1 MEQSKDVDTKAAAA
15 PLQIFEVAKV
25 RFHDLLIR
33 IYSDSLDSIRRQ
45 FFFEPLVLLDPKSI
59 VSKLHSSLE
68 LNNIQITIQMW
79 NDEVRSKVLER
90 LRSLPTLQRVQIE
103 EEDICVMPFE
113 EVQLVCRKSGGISPS
128 IWLLDEPTSYFRHNQ
143 NVNFNLL
150 CDAPSTASAFADDFR
165 QNPEFT
171 VKEWQLKLECR
182 GLSSKTGTIPAGSE
196 PPTSLFNISIFPSE
210 LNCFFHPIYY
220 LISLSVFIF
229 VFKSSFQ
236 MLF

>member
-15 PLQIFEVAKV
+15 SLPIFEVAKV

-59 VSKLHSSLE
+59 VSKLHNSLQQ
-68 LNNIQITIQMW
+68 NYIQITIQMW

-128 IWLLDEPTSYFRHNQ
+128 IWLLDEPTSYFRYNQ
-143 NVNFNLL
+143 NLNFSLL

-210 LNCFFHPIYY
+210 FNCLFHPIYY
-220 LISLSVFIF
+220 LFSLSIFIF
-229 VFKSSFQ
+229 IFKSSFQ
-236 MLF
+236 LLF